1 MSDEFDPDAYLDSL
15 IQAAAPSPD
24 GYVALNRDKVDD
36 LSKLGIMPRD
46 MRYKT
51 MREANDAAQ
60 RERTKLMQA
69 RMAGKPYF
77 AASGAVRASAS
88 YSYPLH
94 VHPPRSRASPSSK
107 QHLSVPHARCRDCP
121 STGKA
126 KQILEEHCG
135 VDVSDIIT
143 SEQLKEV
150 WKHHASCPYI
160 QAGILVF
167 DYGRSPEKVLPLSW
181 NASLQAVQHFQEQ
194 AQLKKW
200 TPPATPAA
208 AIQPSSAARRTPAA
222 AIDLQDDSDSPVDED
237 DIANVPST
245 SRPAQA
251 PTHTAPKNGRL
262 LAARGGVK
270 KP

>member
-1 MSDEFDPDAYLDSL
+1 
-15 IQAAAPSPD
+15 
-24 GYVALNRDKVDD
+24 
-36 LSKLGIMPRD
+36 MPP
-46 MRYKT
+46 
-51 MREANDAAQ
+51 Q
-60 RERTKLMQA
+60 
-69 RMAGKPYF
+69 
-77 AASGAVRASAS
+77 VRAS
-88 YSYPLH
+88 YSCTLH
-94 VHPPRSRASPSSK
+94 LHPAGSLASPSSK
-107 QHLSVPHARCRDCP
+107 QHLSVPHSRRPDGP

-135 VDVSDIIT
+135 VDVSDIVT

-150 WKHHASCPYI
+150 WKLHTSCPYI

-167 DYGRSPEKVLPLSW
+167 DFGRSPEKVLPLSW
-181 NASLQAVQHFQEQ
+181 DDSVAAVLHLQKQ
-194 AQLKKW
+194 ADLKKW

-208 AIQPSSAARRTPAA
+208 AIKPPSAARRTPAA

-262 LAARGGVK
+262 LAARGGVR